1 MLLEGLVVVNRHHV
15 TQHVLSMMLVNLLYT
30 FEVCVAQ
37 APYVYVLGTAH
48 VGVMIEGG
56 KDTPHRK
63 IRVHSVAEGSAADID
78 GFIQVI

>member
-1 MLLEGLVVVNRHHV
+1 MVNRHHF

-30 FEVCVAQ
+30 FEDLLYTFEVCVTQ
-37 APYVYVLGTAH
+37 APYLYVLGTAH

-78 GFIQVI
+78 GFIKVI